1 MSIQSQVGPDKTGI
15 RPARASWWNDPFI
28 RGIIMQVVTVA
39 LVGLAIYFAVT
50 NASTNLTNRNI
61 ARGYGFLDNRAGFD
75 LVQSLIDYSKTDSYG
90 RALLVGFLN
99 TVLIAIGGIIGATI
113 LGFIA
118 GIARLSKNLV
128 ISMIATV
135 YVETIRNIPVLL
147 QILFWYVGVLAV
159 LPSPKNSLSPVV
171 GVYLNNRG
179 LFLPQVTFGS
189 ATGWAIVIGLGLGIV
204 AAFVVAKWASLRQLR
219 TGQQFPA
226 FWVGLG
232 LVVLLPI
239 IGFIVTGADFTAAF
253 PVKSTFN
260 LSGGTRVI
268 PEFVALELALTIY
281 TGVYIAE
288 IVRAGI
294 LAVSHG
300 QTEAAHALGLSN
312 GQTLRLVV
320 VPQALR
326 VIIPPLTNQY
336 LNVTKNSSLAV
347 AIGYP
352 DLVYVG
358 GTVLNQS
365 GQAIE
370 VISIWML
377 VYLGTSVVTSVLMN
391 WYSRHVAIVER

>member
-1 MSIQSQVGPDKTGI
+1 MSIKSEADPGRSVRRRSAT
-15 RPARASWWNDPFI
+15 SWWNDPVV
-28 RGIIMQVVTVA
+28 RGIVFQGLTLLIIVT
-39 LVGLAIYFAVT
+39 GLYIAIS
-50 NASTNLTNRNI
+50 NASANLTNRNI
-61 ARGYGFLDNRAGFD
+61 ARGFGFLDNRAGFD
-75 LVQSLIDYSKTDSYG
+75 LVQSLVDYSKTDTYG

-99 TVLIAIGGIIGATI
+99 TLLVAVVGIIGATI
-113 LGFIA
+113 IGFLA
-118 GIARLSKNLV
+118 GVARLSKNVV
-128 ISMIATV
+128 ISAIATV
-135 YVETIRNIPVLL
+135 YVETIRNVPLLL
-147 QILFWYVGVLAV
+147 QMLFWYIGVLGV
-159 LPSPKNSLSPVV
+159 LPIPKNSLAPIP
-171 GVYLNNRG
+171 GVFLNNRG
-179 LFLPQVTFGS
+179 LFIPQVTFGGV
-189 ATGWAIVIGLGLGIV
+189 TGWGILAGLILGII
-204 AAFVVAKWASLRQLR
+204 AAIIVSSWAKARQLR
-219 TGQQFPA
+219 TGQQFPT
-226 FWVGLG
+226 FWVGFG
-232 LVVLLPI
+232 LIVLLPI
-239 IGFIVTGADFTAAF
+239 IGFLATGAQFATAF
-253 PVKSTFN
+253 PIKSTFN

-268 PEFVALELALTIY
+268 PEFVALALALTIY

-294 LAVSHG
+294 LSVSHG
-300 QTEAAHALGLSN
+300 QTEACHALGLSS

-377 VYLGTSVVTSVLMN
+377 VYLGTSVATAVFMN
-391 WYSRHVAIVER
+391 WYSRRVAIVER